1 MKRQKLSLMLR
12 RSACLVSPVAIVLAA
27 GVAVAAEDRTFVL
40 HLDAEQ
46 SGNSSSSF
54 AFLPQQLA
62 QADQNDDLAPLS
74 GGEGVPFYKIGV
86 GDRLNVIVWRFPDL
100 STSVTV
106 RPDGFVSLPLVEDL
120 RIAGLTP
127 TEASEAVQ
135 ERLTEFIQE
144 PLVTIVVDNPV
155 GTFDQQIRV
164 IGKATQPR
172 ALPWRRGI
180 RLADVIISVGGLTP
194 DADGNSAVLLRQ
206 EEGETRELP
215 LRLDDLIDRG
225 DVSANLMM
233 QPGDVIVIPEGFF
246 SGDWTV
252 TYGAASDITFTDN
265 LDLDPDGEK
274 DAGVIF
280 RVGPNISIIA
290 DAARIQGELSAQV
303 FLVEE
308 FSESVET
315 RIDADLVGT
324 TTAELVEQRV
334 FVDASAGISQIRTDN
349 ERAESG
355 SDANTSG
362 QEFVQAYR
370 VSPYLVSRLG
380 SFATNEL
387 RYQGSAVFIDSDDA
401 SNTITHQLSSEF
413 VSGTDFTFLGWAL
426 SSSISEE
433 FSDDGDDISRRD
445 ANFTLFYPL
454 PFYRRFVLEG
464 SVGYRILENDGDD
477 DDDIEGITWRTG
489 FSWLPNPRFESTAG
503 VGSDAETIVFDAD
516 IRYQATPR
524 LALTASYV
532 EETTTQQDRIVANLP
547 TTDEGIDDFNESPN
561 AFSLDDGVTRTRTIS
576 FGAAWQKR
584 NVTASLRL
592 AYEEESEDV
601 SDFDSSDEESYII
614 NTNVSV
620 GLARDWTFVGSFSG
634 DWTERSETDDDDTEV
649 EVFPSA
655 RLEYQLAPNFSTNLT
670 YSYSRRFADDEE
682 DEYTE
687 NAVTLGGR
695 ITF

>member
-1 MKRQKLSLMLR
+1 MLR
-12 RSACLVSPVAIVLAA
+12 RSVCLLSTAAIALAA
-27 GVAVAAEDRTFVL
+27 GVAVAAEDQTFVL
-40 HLDAEQ
+40 RLNAEETE
-46 SGNSSSSF
+46 NSNPSF
-54 AFLPQQLA
+54 TFLSPQLA
-62 QADQNDDLAPLS
+62 QADQGDDLTPLS

-86 GDRLNVIVWRFPDL
+86 GDRLSVIVWRFPDL
-100 STSVTV
+100 STSATV

-127 TEASEAVQ
+127 TEASEVVQ
-135 ERLTEFIQE
+135 ERLAEFIQD
-144 PLVTIVVDNPV
+144 PLVTIVVDTPV
-155 GTFDQQIRV
+155 GTLDQQIRV

-172 ALPWRRGI
+172 ALPWRRGL

-206 EEGETRELP
+206 EGEETRELP

-246 SGDWTV
+246 SGDWTFS
-252 TYGAASDITFTDN
+252 YGASSDITFTDN
-265 LDLDPDGEK
+265 IDLDPDGEK

-280 RVGPNISIIA
+280 RIGPNVMISA
-290 DAARIQGELSAQV
+290 DAARIQGELSASV

-308 FSESVET
+308 FSDSVET
-315 RIDADLVGT
+315 RINADVVGT
-324 TTAELVEQRV
+324 VTAELVEQRV
-334 FVDASAGISQIRTDN
+334 FVDASAAISQVTVDN

-362 QEFVQAYR
+362 QDFVQAYR

-380 SFATNEL
+380 GFANNEL
-387 RYQGSAVFIDSDDA
+387 RYQGAAVFVDSDDA
-401 SNTITHQLSSEF
+401 SNTVSHQLSSEF
-413 VSGTDFTFLGWAL
+413 TSGTDFTFLGWAL

-433 FSDDGDDISRRD
+433 FSDDEDDISRRD

-454 PFYRRFVLEG
+454 PFYRSLTLEG
-464 SVGYRILENDGDD
+464 SVGYRILENAGDD

-489 FSWLPNPRFESTAG
+489 FSWNPNPRFASTAG
-503 VGSDAETIVFDAD
+503 VGSDAETIVFDGD
-516 IRYQATPR
+516 VRYEATPR
-524 LALTASYV
+524 LTLTASYV

-547 TTDEGIDDFNESPN
+547 TTEQGIDDFNESPN
-561 AFSLDDGVTRTRTIS
+561 AFSIDDGVTRTRTIS
-576 FGAAWQKR
+576 VGAVWQKR
-584 NVTASLRL
+584 NVSASLQL

-601 SDFDSSDEESYII
+601 SDFDSSDEESYIV

-620 GLARDWTFVGSFSG
+620 GLARDWTFIGDFRG

-649 EVFPSA
+649 EIFPSV
-655 RLEYQLAPNFSTNLT
+655 RLEYRVTPDFSTNLT
-670 YSYSRRFADDEE
+670 YTYSRRFADDEE

-687 NAVTLGGR
+687 NAITLGGS
-695 ITF
+695 INF